1 MFLPRSAPLW
11 ASVSAA
17 LSLSVAGFAAS
28 AQPEPF
34 NPEGLNASEAQ
45 SAAGVCASVMRLQS
59 GEAHFQGCLESL
71 SRSLAGLGQSRA
83 AQDAHEACLKR
94 GLQPRSPDLAT
105 CTLTLAD
112 SGAGPETLPVGAAA
126 PATIPGGRRS
136 FFMASNSDRRARER
150 MACALL
156 GLDPTRDGF
165 QGCVADLQ
173 ATMFALDN
181 PQN

>member
-1 MFLPRSAPLW
+1 MFRNPVYRW
-11 ASVSAA
+11 ASLPVVLA
-17 LSLSVAGFAAS
+17 LSFAAS
-28 AQPEPF
+28 AYAEPF
-34 NPEGLNASEAQ
+34 NPDGLKTDEAR
-45 SAAGVCASVMRLQS
+45 SVAGVCASVMRLQS
-59 GEAHFQGCLESL
+59 GEAHYQGCLESL

-94 GLQPRSPDLAT
+94 GLQPLTSDLAT

-112 SGAGPETLPVGAAA
+112 SGEAHQTLAVGAA
-126 PATIPGGRRS
+126 PAIPGGTRS
-136 FFMASNSDRRARER
+136 FFTASNPDRRSRER
-150 MACALL
+150 LACALL
-156 GLDPTRDGF
+156 GLDPTREGF